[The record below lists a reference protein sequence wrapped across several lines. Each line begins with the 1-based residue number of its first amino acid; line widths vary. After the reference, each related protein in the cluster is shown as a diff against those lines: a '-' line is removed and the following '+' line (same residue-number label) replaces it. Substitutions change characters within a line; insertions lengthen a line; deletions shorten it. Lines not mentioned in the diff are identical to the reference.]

1 MIVYVCHNTYEDTIE
16 GVYTEAGMRAFK
28 EWLLDEAVKRRDIEA
43 ENKLK
48 SIQLIKTAR
57 QPQIE
62 LSESLLQ
69 DEKRLKAE
77 ERWSEAKEIRRK
89 RKLVLR
95 DIERLNLSIRQL
107 EDRWV
112 KSLSMTTDELLSN
125 YGDRYSFEE
134 FELTG
139 C

>member
-16 GVYTEAGMRAFK
+16 GVYTEAGMHAFK
-28 EWLLDEAVKRRDIEA
+28 EWLLDEAVKRRNIEA

-62 LSESLLQ
+62 LSEALLQ

-112 KSLSMTTDELLSN
+112 KSLSMTTEELIAN
-125 YGDRYSFEE
+125 YGDKYSFEE
-134 FELTG
+134 FELMG